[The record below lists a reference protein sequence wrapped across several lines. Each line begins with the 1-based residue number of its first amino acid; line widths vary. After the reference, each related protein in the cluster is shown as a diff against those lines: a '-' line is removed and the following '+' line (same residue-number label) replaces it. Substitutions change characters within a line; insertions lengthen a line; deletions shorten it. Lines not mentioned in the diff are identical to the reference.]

1 MDRRVA
7 AAPAPEARA
16 ATGLWAAFGAYVLWG
31 AFPLYFPLLEPA
43 GALEILAHRVF
54 WTAVTCLA
62 VLLVMRRPLPWRGLS
77 RRQAGVLAAAAV
89 ANGTNWGVYIAAVNT
104 GHVVEAA
111 LGYFIN
117 PLVSVLLG
125 VVVLHERLRRAQA
138 AAVAVAG
145 AGVLVLT
152 AAYGSVPWIAL
163 VLGLS
168 FGTYGLLKK
177 QAAVEPLPGLAVE
190 SLVLAPL
197 AVALLAGIELTGR
210 GSLSAGAEHDV
221 LLATTG
227 LVTAAPLLLFGM
239 AALRVPL
246 SVMGLL
252 QYVTPTL
259 QLGIGVLVRHE
270 PMTRTRWA
278 GFGLVWASLAV
289 FASDQVRAYR
299 ARRAGAPLPE
309 RGEGL
314 LVADR
319 DG

>member
-1 MDRRVA
+1 M
-7 AAPAPEARA
+7 
-16 ATGLWAAFGAYVLWG
+16 LWG